1 MRAGVL
7 GLALLCA
14 AVLAA
19 PGWGAGAPVQR
30 ISIDRFTNP
39 DSQHETQ
46 VEPDSFAY
54 GSTIV
59 SAFQVGRYYASGG
72 ASGIGFATSKDGG
85 QTWTEGV
92 LPLLTVNNVPAGRY
106 QRATDP
112 SVAYDEALG
121 VWLVSSLVLSP
132 PCVPDCR
139 SGIVVS
145 RSTDGLTW
153 SAPVTIVPQAASFQH
168 DKNWTTCDN
177 WPGSPFRG
185 RCYTSYSDFSDGS
198 RRILTTR
205 SLDGGRTWSGPVA
218 SPDPDANG
226 LGAIPISRPDGSLV
240 VTFLA
245 GDAEDRIGAIRS
257 TDGGATFG
265 GIVVVAP
272 ALAKRFLPEDR
283 VMRRRPLP
291 SVEIDAAGTI
301 YAAWADCSFRA
312 GCSSEDV
319 VLSRSLDG
327 ITWTA
332 PARVPI
338 DGVDSGADHFI
349 PSLAVDPSTAGSTTR
364 LAITYYYFPVA
375 ACSVATCQLRAGF
388 IASKTAGA
396 SWEAPLE
403 LSPAPMAISSIPD
416 TTQGRMVG
424 DYVATSFAP
433 GGVAVPLLPLAQP
446 RDSSFRLAMHAAR
459 IPLAPPPPPPPAPP
473 PPAPPPPAPAPA
485 PAPAPSPAPPPAPP
499 AVVSAAPKL
508 LLSAPS
514 ASPARPVAGRRFT
527 LRVRARLG
535 AAGTPLA
542 GGRPLC
548 SARLGTRAL
557 GPAART
563 LRRGLVTCT
572 WRIPAAAAGQRL
584 LVRAGATAQGRAAQR
599 ARSFRVAG

>member
-19 PGWGAGAPVQR
+19 PVWGAGAPVQR

-92 LPLLTVNNVPAGRY
+92 LPFLTVNNAPAGPY

-112 SVAYDEALG
+112 SVAYDEVDG

-177 WPGSPFRG
+177 WAGSPFRG

-205 SLDGGRTWSGPVA
+205 SLDGGRTWTPSPVA
-218 SPDPDANG
+218 SPDPAANG

-245 GDAEDRIGAIRS
+245 GNAEDRIGAIRS

-265 GIVVVAP
+265 SMTLV
-272 ALAKRFLPEDR
+272 ALAPRFSPPER

-301 YAAWADCSFRA
+301 YAAWADCSFRP
-312 GCSSEDV
+312 GCSADDV
-319 VLSRSLDG
+319 VLTRSADG
-327 ITWTA
+327 IGWTA

-338 DGVDSGADHFI
+338 DAADSGVDHFI
-349 PSLAVDPSTAGSTTR
+349 PALAVDAATSGASAR
-364 LAITYYYFPVA
+364 LALTYYFFPVA
-375 ACSVATCQLRAGF
+375 GCTLATCRLRAGV
-388 IASKTAGA
+388 IASTNGGA
-396 SWEAPLE
+396 SWQAPLE
-403 LSPAPMAISSIPD
+403 LSPAPMAATDIPD

-446 RDSSFRLAMHAAR
+446 YDGSFHLAMHAAR

-473 PPAPPPPAPAPA
+473 PPPPAPPPAPAPV
-485 PAPAPSPAPPPAPP
+485 PAPSPGPSPAPP
-499 AVVSAAPKL
+499 AVASAAPKL

-542 GGRPLC
+542 RGRPLC